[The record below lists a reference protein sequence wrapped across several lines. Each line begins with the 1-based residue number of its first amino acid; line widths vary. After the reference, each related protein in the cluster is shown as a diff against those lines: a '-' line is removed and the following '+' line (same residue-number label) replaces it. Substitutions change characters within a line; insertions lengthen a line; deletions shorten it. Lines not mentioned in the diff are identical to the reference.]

1 MKQTTFSFPHIINR
15 GTKKIALSTS
25 NQSINECL
33 GILLRTRPGEMLGDP
48 NWGCNLLNRV
58 FQYQGVIVSTLIQ
71 EDILIAVEKYEP
83 RIKMN
88 AEDIIIEQEGKVVR
102 IYINYMIKETGEIN
116 TYNMDISSD
125 DNPDKI

>member
-15 GTKKIALSTS
+15 STKKIALSSS

-48 NWGCNLLNRV
+48 NWGCNLISRV
-58 FQYQGVIVSTLIQ
+58 FQYQGVIVNTLIQ
-71 EDILIAVEKYEP
+71 EDIMTAVEKYEP
-83 RIKMN
+83 RIKMT
-88 AEDIIIEQEGKVVR
+88 ADDIIIEQHDNVVS
-102 IYINYMIKETGEIN
+102 IYINYTIKETGEIN
-116 TYNMDISSD
+116 TYNLDITSD